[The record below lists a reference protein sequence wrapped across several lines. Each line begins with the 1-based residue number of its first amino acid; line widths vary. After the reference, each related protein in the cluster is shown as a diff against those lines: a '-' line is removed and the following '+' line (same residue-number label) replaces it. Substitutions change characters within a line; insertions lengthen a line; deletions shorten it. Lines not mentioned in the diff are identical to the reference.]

1 MNIEK
6 PENSG
11 ESSSWLKRQARKI
24 AAVGAFSLASA
35 APLVG
40 RSQEVSASDTA
51 VVPGKEW
58 RYNNNRVEATSP
70 SKKYPGFLESYNQ
83 NLHLGSDSSTYT
95 FTGYEDENGERIRVP
110 DSIQIDLLSAEAKL
124 AAEEAPDVWAKKRLE
139 FQKTDAFKAEVK
151 ENQIQWYKDK
161 IHEIDFLAGEY
172 DSSLPMTKEQW
183 DEFQAGNMKMKD
195 GLQRFLDGILAGKE
209 EEYLAKTCEQNTKN
223 YAELVK
229 EAEERIQLLN
239 EDIKR
244 LREEKEHVA
253 KYILNHTKKS
263 ELKK

>member
-1 MNIEK
+1 MEK

-35 APLVG
+35 APLVS
-40 RSQEVSASDTA
+40 RSQELSRSDTA
-51 VVPGKEW
+51 VVPTKEW
-58 RYNNNRVEATSP
+58 KYSDNRMGATSL
-70 SKKYPGFLESYNQ
+70 SKKYPGFLEAYDQ
-83 NLHLGSDSSTYT
+83 NLHPGSDSSTYT
-95 FTGYEDENGERIRVP
+95 FAGYKDENGEEIRVP

-124 AAEEAPDVWAKKRLE
+124 STEEAPDVWAKKRLE
-139 FQKTDAFKAEVK
+139 FQKTEAFKAEVK

-183 DEFQAGNMKMKD
+183 DEFQADNMKMKD
-195 GLQRFLDGILAGKE
+195 NLQRFLDGILAGKE

-223 YAELVK
+223 YVELVK
-229 EAEERIQLLN
+229 EAEDRIQALS

-244 LREEKEHVA
+244 LRKEKEHVE
-253 KYILNHTKKS
+253 KYILSHTKKD